1 MIESPAGCDSCEALA
16 YTGRHEPY
24 LVDDLDEQLRLWSCS
39 RCGTLWRETLNSM
52 LQTDPTLADGLIPN
66 WRERARWAVETPV
79 PSLIELGANGE
90 VDPSELVV
98 ALLHHEVIVAADA
111 PPGVAY
117 SSTDAAHLACHDD
130 EALHRESVARWA
142 ARNRGVA
149 LVLDPA
155 GPGRFDVPPG
165 ASRDLVA
172 DASGTVTE
180 ADRRRDEET
189 DA

>member
-1 MIESPAGCDSCEALA
+1 MIESPAGCEFCEALA

-24 LVDDLDEQLRLWSCS
+24 LVVDLDEQLRLWSCS
-39 RCGTLWRETLNSM
+39 RCGTLWRQTLS
-52 LQTDPTLADGLIPN
+52 LVLVTDRPLADDLIPN

-79 PSLIELGANGE
+79 PTLIELGATGE

-117 SSTDAAHLACHDD
+117 SSTDSAHRDCHDD

-142 ARNRGVA
+142 ARNRRSA

-155 GPGRFDVPPG
+155 GPWRFDVPPA
-165 ASRDLVA
+165 ASRDLVT
-172 DASGTVTE
+172 DAGGTVTE
-180 ADRRRDEET
+180 ADRSRDEET